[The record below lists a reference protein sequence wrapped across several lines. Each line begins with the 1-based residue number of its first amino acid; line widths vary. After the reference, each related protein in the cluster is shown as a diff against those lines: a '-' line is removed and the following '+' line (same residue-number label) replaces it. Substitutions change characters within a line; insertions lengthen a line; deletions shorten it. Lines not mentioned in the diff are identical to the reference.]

1 MYYLDFDVYSDT
13 PSYPKDIIGDIKHYK
28 LDKNVLDVAF
38 MNCKSSYRDFQFIKI
53 KDIEIDKDK
62 DGKPIIALV
71 ADKEYN
77 YEVIPGKVHNIKS
90 IYLD

>member
-13 PSYPKDIIGDIKHYK
+13 PLCPKDIIGDIKHYK

-38 MNCKSSYRDFQFIKI
+38 INCESSYKDFQFIKI
-53 KDIEIDKDK
+53 NDIEIDTDK
-62 DGKPIIALV
+62 DGEPIIALV

-77 YEVIPGKVHNIKS
+77 YGVIPGKVHKIKS